1 LVATAAGRLTGI
13 WETSPGLVSWIR
25 SVDHK
30 SIGIRYI
37 YTAFAMFLLA
47 GLGALTMRSQLAVP
61 QNTLLT
67 PEQYDQIFST
77 HGTIMIFF
85 FATPIS
91 FGIGNFVV
99 PLMIGARDMAFSRL
113 NAFGYWVFLFA
124 GVFLAS
130 SLLIGQAPDGGW
142 TSYVPLTG
150 HPVTPGLN
158 QDYWCLSLIFL
169 AIATTAGSINFIVTI
184 FKMRAPGMSLN
195 RLPLFLWA
203 ILTTSFVVI
212 FALPALTTANIL
224 LELDRKLGAHFF
236 DAAHG
241 GDPLLWQHLFWV
253 FGHPDVY
260 IIFLPAVGMVSTLVT
275 TFAGRPI
282 IGHLYVALSTV
293 CIGIISFGVWVH
305 HMFAVGLP
313 SISYSFFSAAS
324 MVITIPSGVQIFAW
338 IATVLKGRPRVE
350 LPFLW
355 VIGFVFLF
363 LIGGVTGVMFA
374 AVPFDQQVTDSYFV
388 VAHLHYVLIGGAVF
402 PILGAIYYWFP
413 KMSGRM
419 LHRGL
424 GLWNFWLTFIGMNVT
439 FFPMHIL
446 GMLGM
451 PRRQWTYQP
460 GLGWDGYNLVETIG
474 AFVLA
479 VGILLFM
486 VNVAWSLANGEEA
499 GDNPWGADTLEW
511 ATSSPPP
518 PYNFTAIPVVRGI
531 APLWET
537 GGVGG
542 GPVLAQRRET
552 LGTTVLDA
560 QPLGRI
566 VVPEETVTP
575 LVLALALALVFW
587 GILVN
592 LVPMIAFGA
601 LVSLGTLAVW
611 FWPTKGAGA

>member
-1 LVATAAGRLTGI
+1 MATAAARLTGI
-13 WETSPGLVSWIR
+13 WETSPSLLSWVR

-37 YTAFAMFLLA
+37 YTAFAMFVLA
-47 GLGALTMRSQLAVP
+47 GIGALTMRTQLAVP
-61 QNTLLT
+61 KNTLLT

-124 GVFLAS
+124 AAFLGS
-130 SLLIGQAPDGGW
+130 SLLIGQAPDDAW

-150 HPVTPGLN
+150 KSYTPGLN

-169 AIATTAGSINFIVTI
+169 AIATTAGSINFIITI

-203 ILTTSFVVI
+203 ILTTSFAVI
-212 FALPALTTANIL
+212 FALPALTAANIM
-224 LELDRKLGAHFF
+224 LELDRKVGTHFF
-236 DAAHG
+236 DPTHG
-241 GDPLLWQHLFWV
+241 GDALLWQQLFWV

-275 TFAGRPI
+275 TFTHRPMV
-282 IGHLYVALSTV
+282 GHIYVALSTV
-293 CIGIISFGVWVH
+293 SIGIISFGVWVH

-313 SISYSFFSAAS
+313 SLSYSFFSAAS
-324 MVITIPSGVQIFAW
+324 MLITIPSGVQIFAW

-388 VAHLHYVLIGGAVF
+388 VAHFHYVLIGGAVF
-402 PILGAIYYWFP
+402 PILGAICYWFP

-419 LHRGL
+419 LDRRL
-424 GLWNFWLTFIGMNVT
+424 GLWTFWLTFIGMNT
-439 FFPMHIL
+439 AFFPMHVV

-451 PRRQWTYQP
+451 PRRQWTYAAD
-460 GLGWDGYNLVETIG
+460 LGWDAYNMLETVG
-474 AFVLA
+474 AYILA
-479 VGILLFM
+479 LGVLLFV
-486 VNVAWSLANGEEA
+486 VNVAWSLANGEQA
-499 GDNPWGADTLEW
+499 GGNPWDADSLEW
-511 ATSSPPP
+511 ATTSPPP
-518 PYNFTAIPVVRGI
+518 PYNFVAIPVVRGI
-531 APLWET
+531 APLWEPA
-537 GGVGG
+537 GVGG
-542 GPVLAQRRET
+542 GPELTARRET

-560 QPLGRI
+560 QPQGRI
-566 VVPEETVTP
+566 VIPEETIVP
-575 LVLALALALVFW
+575 LVLAAALVFIFW

-592 LVPMIAFGA
+592 LPVMIGFGVA
-601 LVSLGTLAVW
+601 ATLATLAVW
-611 FWPTKGAGA
+611 FWPTKEAGA